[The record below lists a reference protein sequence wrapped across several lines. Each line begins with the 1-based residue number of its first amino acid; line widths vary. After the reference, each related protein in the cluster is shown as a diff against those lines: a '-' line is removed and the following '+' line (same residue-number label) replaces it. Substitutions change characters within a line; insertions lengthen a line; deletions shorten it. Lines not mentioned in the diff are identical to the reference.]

1 MSESEF
7 SSFYKGKNNVKH
19 IVFNGEDF
27 WMTRPKSFVEEMKDL
42 GATPASLLTSNNDIY
57 LNIVDD
63 KAKVI
68 KRYYKFN
75 NLKDMRSF
83 WFFWGKHL
91 ETLETFELYY
101 QKVGK
106 WIPCVQI
113 HKEEQAIPTNDI
125 NNKETT
131 VKKPKL
137 SSTNK
142 TNKVKEETVPWYLK
156 PPLLFLF
163 VILYIIMCISMCN
176 DEINKG
182 DSFGI
187 ETTIRSH
194 GAHGD

>member
-7 SSFYKGKNNVKH
+7 SRFYKGKNNVKH
-19 IVFNGEDF
+19 LVINGEDV
-27 WMTRPKSFVEEMKDL
+27 WMTRPKSFVKEMKDL
-42 GATPASLLTSNNDIY
+42 GATMATPQHKKNVLWIF
-57 LNIVDD
+57 DD
-63 KAKVI
+63 
-68 KRYYKFN
+68 
-75 NLKDMRSF
+75 NLKIIKGYFMFGDLRDKKKG
-83 WFFWGKHL
+83 WFLFDKQL
-91 ETLETFELYY
+91 ETLDTFEMFHPES
-101 QKVGK
+101 KS

-163 VILYIIMCISMCN
+163 VVLYIIMCISMCN